1 MTSPHACQGRA
12 ALAAAMWGAA
22 ALLAGCAAPAPPPA
36 ITPVSLPAKWTE
48 PVPDG
53 TRALARWWHVFGD
66 ATLADLVEA
75 ALRSNTDIASA
86 QANLRAARAARA
98 EAAAGLW
105 PTLTANL
112 GAQRTLGAQR
122 VAAGNLFDVQLDA
135 AWEADVFGATR
146 HGVAAQEALERSSA
160 ATLAAVQVS
169 AAAEVALAYFDLR
182 GAQERAAVAR
192 ENLASQ
198 EETLQISRW
207 RQQAGL
213 ATSVEVE
220 QAVTAV
226 EQTRAQ
232 LPTLRSAAA
241 AAAHALAV
249 LAGDAPAALAGRLAV
264 PAPFP
269 QPAGDLVVAIPAAAL
284 RQRPDILAAEQ
295 QLRAAA
301 EQVAQADAQ
310 RLPAASIAA
319 SLAWSGTTLAGVGSA
334 VAARSLLASVQQPLL
349 DAGLRNARLAGRQAQ
364 FDAAQAG
371 YRASVLKALQEV
383 EDALAALDAA
393 RERTATLRRALEA
406 ARNAALLATQ
416 RHASGLI
423 DFQVVLETQRT
434 LLSVQD
440 SLVAGQAE
448 LAADHVRLY
457 KALGGG
463 WRRAGEEEP
472 A

>member
-1 MTSPHACQGRA
+1 MTSLRTRRRA

-22 ALLAGCAAPAPPPA
+22 ALLAGCSAPGH
-36 ITPVSLPAKWTE
+36 LPAATPLAVPAQWAE
-48 PVPDG
+48 PVPAG
-53 TRALARWWHVFGD
+53 ARSLAQWWGVFGD
-66 ATLADLVEA
+66 ATLVELVEA

-86 QANLRAARAARA
+86 AANLRAARAARA

-105 PTLTANL
+105 PTLTASL
-112 GAQRTLGAQR
+112 GAQRNGGGQR
-122 VAAGNLFDVQLDA
+122 VVSGNLFDAELDA
-135 AWEADVFGATR
+135 AWEADMFGATR
-146 HGVAAQEALERSSA
+146 HGVAAQEALERTSE

-169 AAAEVALAYFDLR
+169 VAAEVALAYLDLR
-182 GAQERAAVAR
+182 SAQERVAVAR

-232 LPTLRSAAA
+232 VPTLRAAA
-241 AAAHALAV
+241 ASASHALAV
-249 LAGDAPAALAGRLAV
+249 LAGEAPAALARRLSVAAAV
-264 PAPFP
+264 P
-269 QPAGDLVVAIPAAAL
+269 QPAADLAVAIPAAAL
-284 RQRPDILAAEQ
+284 RHRPDLLAAEQ

-310 RLPAASIAA
+310 RLPAVSIAA
-319 SLAWSGTTLAGVGSA
+319 SLAWSGTSLGGLGSIA
-334 VAARSLLASVQQPLL
+334 AARSLLASVQQPLL
-349 DAGLRNARLAGRQAQ
+349 DGGLRRARLAGRQAQ
-364 FDAAQAG
+364 FDAAQAA

-383 EDALAALDAA
+383 EDALAALGAA
-393 RERTATLRRALEA
+393 RERTGTLQRALEA

-440 SLVAGQAE
+440 SLVAAQGE

>member
-1 MTSPHACQGRA
+1 
-12 ALAAAMWGAA
+12 MWGAA

-105 PTLTANL
+105 PTLTASL

-169 AAAEVALAYFDLR
+169 VAAEVALAYFDLR

>member
-1 MTSPHACQGRA
+1 MTSPHAWQGRA

-22 ALLAGCAAPAPPPA
+22 ALLAGCAVTAPPPA
-36 ITPVSLPAKWTE
+36 ITPVSLPAQWAE

-53 TRALARWWHVFGD
+53 TRALAQWWRVFGD
-66 ATLADLVEA
+66 ATLVELVEA

-105 PTLTANL
+105 PTLTASL
-112 GAQRTLGAQR
+112 GAQRTVGAQR
-122 VAAGNLFDVQLDA
+122 VATGNLFDVELDA

-146 HGVAAQEALERSSA
+146 HGVAAQDALERSSA

-169 AAAEVALAYFDLR
+169 VAAEVALAYFDLR
-182 GAQERAAVAR
+182 GAQERVAVAR

-232 LPTLRSAAA
+232 VPTLRSAAA

-249 LAGDAPAALAGRLAV
+249 LAGDAPAALARRLAV
-264 PAPFP
+264 PAPLP

-284 RQRPDILAAEQ
+284 RQRPDVLAAEQ

-319 SLAWSGTTLAGVGSA
+319 SLAWSGTTLGAVGSA
-334 VAARSLLASVQQPLL
+334 VAARSLLASVQQPLF
-349 DAGLRNARLAGRQAQ
+349 DAGLRHARLAGRQAQ